1 MDSSR
6 KKALQIFSVYF
17 SALFGAS
24 LLISATVLP
33 EEKLSKII
41 PQEALVQALASGASL
56 QLQVHHIEIAHK
68 DLTGLKQLVTKKR
81 KAEERR
87 AAQAEARAARQ
98 AYADQHPGRFS
109 NAAFVA
115 ADPNIP
121 VLPIEL
127 RPEME
132 EGLERARIREQI
144 NAVAT
149 RYIGVPYV
157 WAGKT
162 PKGFDCSGFTSFV
175 MAKFGI
181 SITGS
186 SRHQAVLGKTIPV
199 KEAQTGDLI
208 FFSRYGKGGMVTHV
222 ALVMDNN
229 NGLVKIIHA
238 NGPGIMVENL
248 FESKYWIP
256 KILHAKNIIDA
267 I

>member
-1 MDSSR
+1 MDSS
-6 KKALQIFSVYF
+6 KKRGLKIFALYF
-17 SALFGAS
+17 SALLTVS
-24 LLISATVLP
+24 LFINARAIPKEVFSH
-33 EEKLSKII
+33 II
-41 PQEALVQALASGASL
+41 PEAKLLRALVSSAELEPQAA
-56 QLQVHHIEIAHK
+56 IEIEHK
-68 DLTGLKQLVTKKR
+68 DLTGIKYQVRKQR

-87 AAQAEARAARQ
+87 LAREEARRNAAQHAGSA
-98 AYADQHPGRFS
+98 S
-109 NAAFVA
+109 AFVA
-115 ADPNIP
+115 STA
-121 VLPIEL
+121 VKYLPIEL

-132 EGLERARIREQI
+132 EGLERSKIRQQIGDVAR
-144 NAVAT
+144 

-162 PKGFDCSGFTSFV
+162 PRGFDCSGFTSFV

-186 SRHQAVLGKTIPV
+186 SRHQALLGKSVSV

-222 ALVMDNN
+222 ALVLDNN

-256 KILHAKNIIDA
+256 KILHAKNIIDSVE
-267 I
+267 